1 VNRTQLRDRFDM
13 TGRVVLVTG
22 GTLGIGRALAEGFV
36 CANAKVAVVSR
47 NETNCKSAEQH
58 LRDLGGEAIGFV
70 ADLGRME
77 DIPRIVERTVDEFGG
92 LDILVNNA
100 ATTGTQRVGHFT
112 VEEWQRIFDMN
123 VKAPVFLLQEAIPH
137 LKMCGRGAVLNILTI
152 SAFSNARE
160 SPSYGSS
167 KAALFAH
174 TRAAAA
180 ELAQYG
186 IRVNGLVPG
195 PFDTAMLRSQVDD
208 IAHVGQMTMLKRVG
222 HPDEA
227 VGPALMLTSDAG
239 SFITGQVVFV
249 DGGHAV
255 AR

>member
-1 VNRTQLRDRFDM
+1 MNRAQLRDRFDM

-22 GTLGIGRALAEGFV
+22 GTQGIGRALAEGYV

-47 NETNCKSAEQH
+47 NPANCKEAEQH

-70 ADLGRME
+70 ADLGHLD
-77 DIPRIVERTVDEFGG
+77 DIARVVERTVDEFGG
-92 LDILVNNA
+92 LDVLVNNA
-100 ATTGTQRVGHFT
+100 GTSGKQRVGSFT

-123 VKAPVFLLQEAIPH
+123 VKVPVFLLQEAIPH
-137 LKMCGRGAVLNILTI
+137 LKKSGHGAVLNILTI
-152 SAFSNARE
+152 AAFLNSRE
-160 SPSYGSS
+160 FPMYGSS

-195 PFDTAMLRSQVDD
+195 PSRRRCSSQVDD
-208 IAHVGQMTMLKRVG
+208 TALVGQMALLKRVA

-227 VGPALMLTSDAG
+227 VGPALLLTSDAG
-239 SFITGQVVFV
+239 SFVTGQVLFV
-249 DGGHAV
+249 DGGHVV